1 MMSMTE
7 IDRKDRFWNR
17 VRTLLG
23 KGGGGR
29 DPEGA
34 AMRRGLDR
42 RQTSGR
48 PLQEELQSAW
58 MLAAERRVSL
68 CVMTLEIDCF
78 GEYLT
83 AYGRDVAD
91 DCLEA
96 LDQAISPLL
105 KRDTDRCL
113 RVGQSG
119 FVLVLPDMPLL
130 LGRDLANKITLAV
143 RRAGLV
149 NKESHA
155 GTVTLGAGMV
165 VVNPQ
170 PPYDRDVLEM
180 ARQALRRA
188 QRRGLSRLDIA
199 DLRNVE
205 DRALV
210 AA

>member
-1 MMSMTE
+1 MSMID
-7 IDRKDRFWNR
+7 IDRKDKFWNR
-17 VRTLLG
+17 VRSLLT
-23 KGGGGR
+23 KGAAGR
-29 DPEGA
+29 GAGGA
-34 AMRRGLDR
+34 AMLRGFDR
-42 RQTSGR
+42 RQGSGR
-48 PLQEELQSAW
+48 PIEEELQGAW

-68 CVMTLEIDCF
+68 CVMALEIDCF
-78 GEYLT
+78 SDYLT
-83 AYGRDVAD
+83 AYGRDAAD

-113 RVGQSG
+113 RVAQSG

-130 LGRDLANKITLAV
+130 LGRDLANRITLAV

-155 GTVTLGAGMV
+155 GTVTLGAGMA

-170 PPYDRDVLEM
+170 PPYDRGVLET
-180 ARQALRRA
+180 ARLALRRA

-205 DRALV
+205 DRKLV

>member
-1 MMSMTE
+1 MSMTE

-23 KGGGGR
+23 KGTAGR
-29 DPEGA
+29 SHEGA
-34 AMRRGLDR
+34 AMLRGLDR
-42 RQTSGR
+42 RQVSGR
-48 PLQEELQSAW
+48 PLEEELQSAW

-68 CVMTLEIDCF
+68 CIMALEIDSF
-78 GEYLT
+78 GDYLT
-83 AYGRDVAD
+83 AYGRDAAD

-96 LDQAISPLL
+96 LDQIISPLL
-105 KRDTDRCL
+105 KRETDRCL

-155 GTVTLGAGMV
+155 GTVTLGAGMA

-170 PPYDRDVLEM
+170 PPYDRDALEL

-188 QRRGLSRLDIA
+188 QRRGLSRLDVA
-199 DLRNVE
+199 DLRNTD
-205 DRALV
+205 DRKLV

>member
-1 MMSMTE
+1 MSMTE

-17 VRTLLG
+17 VRTLLS
-23 KGGGGR
+23 KGAGSFN
-29 DPEGA
+29 PQGA
-34 AMRRGLDR
+34 AMLRGLDR
-42 RQTSGR
+42 RQASGK
-48 PLQEELQSAW
+48 PLEEELQSAW

-68 CVMTLEIDCF
+68 CVMSLEIDCF
-78 GEYLT
+78 SDYLT
-83 AYGRDVAD
+83 AYGRDAAD

-96 LDQAISPLL
+96 LDQVISPLL
-105 KRDTDRCL
+105 KRETDRCL

-155 GTVTLGAGMV
+155 GTVTLGAGMA

-170 PPYDRDVLEM
+170 PPYDRDVLEL

-199 DLRNVE
+199 DLRNTD
-205 DRALV
+205 DRKLV